1 MEQIQMKLSE
11 NYYLEDDRKLLNILI
26 KNCYPIISDLLQQ
39 IVNFNT
45 YNQAFDLKITDTIV
59 TEGDQNLRE
68 LIQFKD

>member
-1 MEQIQMKLSE
+1 MKLSE